1 MQHKA
6 SPGFSIFTP
15 GDLHTINLEDF
26 PPSATV
32 FFFLRWYYMKCTGK
46 LGRGGRAGWKKVSGA
61 SGASK
66 GVLSFNFLLL
76 SPTPSAQLAWDF
88 TYLNSARDEVSG

>member
-1 MQHKA
+1 MQHKE

-32 FFFLRWYYMKCTGK
+32 PTFLSR
-46 LGRGGRAGWKKVSGA
+46 S
-61 SGASK
+61 
-66 GVLSFNFLLL
+66 
-76 SPTPSAQLAWDF
+76 DF
-88 TYLNSARDEVSG
+88 IKDKILEK